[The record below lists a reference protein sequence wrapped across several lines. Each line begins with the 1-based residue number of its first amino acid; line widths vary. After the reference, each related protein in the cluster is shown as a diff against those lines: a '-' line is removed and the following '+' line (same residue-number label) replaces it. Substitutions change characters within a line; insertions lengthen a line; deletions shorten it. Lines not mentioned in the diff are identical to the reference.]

1 MVRNLGGIVCA
12 SAAVLAL
19 GATANA
25 QGLGTAIAPGGQVNF
40 SSTNTPGIPS
50 GTEVAEISSTFNA
63 TGGGG
68 TVIAGTY
75 ISEVYKEAGG
85 TYDFYYQ
92 FTNGGTSTGPIASF
106 GVSNFA
112 PVSSSVGETNAAVGT
127 TQTGPP
133 LLTTPTAASSYTS
146 GGPGFVS
153 ETNGSIDSMIFD
165 FTNLNNNGVVAG
177 ATSVT
182 MLVSTNSTNFTVSN
196 GTFQGSVAAN
206 ANVYAPASTTV
217 APEPASLALIVPGL
231 LGLAGM
237 VRRRKVA

>member
-1 MVRNLGGIVCA
+1 MVRNLSGIVCA

-25 QGLGTAIAPGGQVNF
+25 QGLGTAIAPGGSVTF
-40 SSTNTPGIPS
+40 TNTNTTGIPS
-50 GTEVAEISSTFNA
+50 GSLVAEISNTFA
-63 TGGGG
+63 ASGGGG
-68 TVIAGTY
+68 TVTNGSY
-75 ISEVYKEAGG
+75 ISEVYREAGG

-92 FTNGGTSTGPIASF
+92 FTNAPASTGPIASF
-106 GVSNFA
+106 GVSNFK

-127 TQTGPP
+127 GPG
-133 LLTTPTAASSYTS
+133 TAASAYAS
-146 GGPGFVS
+146 GGPGQVS
-153 ETNGSIDSMIFD
+153 ETNGAIDSMIFD
-165 FTNLNNNGVVAG
+165 FTNLNNNGIVAG

-237 VRRRKVA
+237 VRRRKIA